1 MIPNRREFAMATFFR
16 KPDRRQ
22 RLLLPVDMQDWLPE
36 SDFVHLVL
44 DAVEQMDLSGFEA
57 EYRTGGAGQAPF
69 APAMMLAVLIYAY
82 ANGHRSSRKVE
93 RLCWRDV
100 GFRMIV
106 GDHVPDHSVIARF
119 RRRHAERVQVVFV
132 AVLRLCRAAGLGRL
146 GVVALDGTK
155 VAANAAL
162 AANHT
167 AKTIDQEVA
176 AILGEAEAT
185 DAAEDALHGE
195 LRGDELP
202 AELRRRDDRLARLL
216 AAKERLARE
225 ATERAAAQQAKVDAR
240 AAEEAAT
247 GQRKRGRK
255 PTPPSAE
262 VDPQA
267 KANPTDPDSGIMKTA
282 KGWVQGYNAQAM
294 VTEDQI
300 IIAGA
305 LAQDANDV
313 QQLDPMVTAALV
325 NLEMV
330 SGEEVELGAVLA
342 DAGYWSEANAETETA
357 EAELLIAT
365 RKDHRQQAALR
376 DLPPPRGRMP
386 SDLTPCQRMERKLLT
401 KRGRDLYRRRGQTVE
416 PVFGQMKETQGAGRL
431 MVRGLTACA
440 GEWTLHC
447 VAHNLKKLHAHC
459 VRRSAN
465 GRGATFH

>member
-1 MIPNRREFAMATFFR
+1 
-16 KPDRRQ
+16 
-22 RLLLPVDMQDWLPE
+22 
-36 SDFVHLVL
+36 
-44 DAVEQMDLSGFEA
+44 
-57 EYRTGGAGQAPF
+57 
-69 APAMMLAVLIYAY
+69 
-82 ANGHRSSRKVE
+82 
-93 RLCWRDV
+93 
-100 GFRMIV
+100 MIV
-106 GDHVPDHSVIARF
+106 GEHVPDHSVIARF
-119 RRRHAERVQVVFV
+119 RRRHAEQLQVLFV
-132 AVLRLCRAAGLGRL
+132 AVLQLCRAAGLGRL

-162 AANHT
+162 AANRT

-176 AILGEAEAT
+176 AILAEAEAT
-185 DAAEDALHGE
+185 DAAEDAIHGE

-202 AELRRRDDRLARLL
+202 AALRRRDDRLARLL
-216 AAKERLARE
+216 AAKERLARD
-225 ATERAAAQQAKVDAR
+225 AAERAAAQQAKVDAR

-305 LAQDANDV
+305 LTQDANDV
-313 QQLDPMVTAALV
+313 HQLDPMVTAALV
-325 NLEMV
+325 NLEIV

-342 DAGYWSEANAETETA
+342 DAGYWSEANAETETT

-365 RKDHRQQAALR
+365 RKEHRQQAALR

-386 SDLTPCQRMERKLLT
+386 RHLSPRQRMERKLLT

-447 VAHNLKKLHAHC
+447 VVHNLKKLHAQR

-465 GRGATFH
+465 GPRPVFH

>member
-1 MIPNRREFAMATFFR
+1 
-16 KPDRRQ
+16 
-22 RLLLPVDMQDWLPE
+22 VDMRDWLPGT
-36 SDFVHLVL
+36 DLVHLVL
-44 DAVEQMDLSGFEA
+44 DAVEQMDLSVFEA

-93 RLCWRDV
+93 RLCERDV

-106 GDHVPDHSVIARF
+106 GEEVPDHSVIARF
-119 RRRHAERVQVVFV
+119 RRRHAERVQVLFV
-132 AVLRLCRAAGLGRL
+132 EVLELCRAAGLGRL

-162 AANHT
+162 AANRT
-167 AKTIDQEVA
+167 AKTIDEEVA
-176 AILGEAEAT
+176 AILAEAEAS
-185 DAAEDALHGE
+185 DAAEDAIHGE

-202 AELRRRDDRLARLL
+202 AHLRRHEDRLARLL

-225 ATERAAAQQAKVDAR
+225 AAERAAARQAKAEAR
-240 AAEEAAT
+240 AAEEAET
-247 GQRKRGRK
+247 GERKRGRK

-262 VDPQA
+262 VDPHA

-300 IIAGA
+300 IIAGV
-305 LAQDANDV
+305 LTQDANDLH
-313 QQLDPMVTAALV
+313 QLSPMVTAALV

-330 SGEEVELGAVLA
+330 SDEETVLGTVLA
-342 DAGYWSEANAETETA
+342 DAGYWSEANADSETG
-357 EAELLIAT
+357 EAKLLIAT
-365 RKDHRQQAALR
+365 RKDHRQRAALR

-386 SDLTPCQRMERKLLT
+386 THLTARERMERKLLT
-401 KRGRDLYRRRGQTVE
+401 KRGRALYRRRGQTVE
-416 PVFGQMKETQGAGRL
+416 PVFGQMKGTQGADRFL
-431 MVRGLTACA
+431 VRGLTACA

-447 VAHNLKKLHAHC
+447 VAHNLKKLHAHR

-465 GRGATFH
+465 GRGPTLH

>member
-1 MIPNRREFAMATFFR
+1 
-16 KPDRRQ
+16 
-22 RLLLPVDMQDWLPE
+22 
-36 SDFVHLVL
+36 
-44 DAVEQMDLSGFEA
+44 
-57 EYRTGGAGQAPF
+57 
-69 APAMMLAVLIYAY
+69 MLAVLIYAY

-162 AANHT
+162 AANRT
-167 AKTIDQEVA
+167 AKTINEEVA

-202 AELRRRDDRLARLL
+202 AALRRRDDRLARLL
-216 AAKERLARE
+216 AAKERLARD

-294 VTEDQI
+294 VSED
-300 IIAGA
+300 
-305 LAQDANDV
+305 
-313 QQLDPMVTAALV
+313 
-325 NLEMV
+325 
-330 SGEEVELGAVLA
+330 
-342 DAGYWSEANAETETA
+342 
-357 EAELLIAT
+357 
-365 RKDHRQQAALR
+365 
-376 DLPPPRGRMP
+376 
-386 SDLTPCQRMERKLLT
+386 
-401 KRGRDLYRRRGQTVE
+401 
-416 PVFGQMKETQGAGRL
+416 
-431 MVRGLTACA
+431 
-440 GEWTLHC
+440 
-447 VAHNLKKLHAHC
+447 
-459 VRRSAN
+459 
-465 GRGATFH
+465 

>member
-1 MIPNRREFAMATFFR
+1 MATFFR

-22 RLLLPVDMQDWLPE
+22 RFLLPLDMLDWLPE
-36 SDFVHLVL
+36 TDLVHLVL
-44 DAVEQMDLSGFEA
+44 DAVEQIDLSGFEA

-69 APAMMLAVLIYAY
+69 APAMMPAVLIYAY

-106 GDHVPDHSVIARF
+106 GEHVPDHSVIARF
-119 RRRHAERVQVVFV
+119 RRQHAERLQAVFV
-132 AVLRLCRAAGLGRL
+132 AVLELCRAAGLGRL

-162 AANHT
+162 AANRT
-167 AKTIDQEVA
+167 AQTIDQEVA
-176 AILGEAEAT
+176 AILAEAEAT
-185 DAAEDALHGE
+185 DANEDAEHGE

-202 AELRRRDDRLARLL
+202 PDLRNREARLKRLL
-216 AAKERLARE
+216 AAKQRLAQE
-225 ATERAAAQQAKVDAR
+225 AAERAAAQQEKVDAR
-240 AAEEAAT
+240 AAEEAET
-247 GQRKRGRK
+247 GKQKRGRK
-255 PTPPSAE
+255 PAPPSAE

-300 IIAGA
+300 IIAEA
-305 LAQDANDV
+305 LTQDANDV

-325 NLEMV
+325 NLESV
-330 SGEEVELGAVLA
+330 TGEEVALGAVLA
-342 DAGYWSEANAETETA
+342 DAGYWSEANAENETR

-365 RKDHRQQAALR
+365 RKDHRQRAALR

-386 SDLTPCQRMERKLLT
+386 SNLSPRQRMERKLFT
-401 KRGRDLYRRRGQTVE
+401 QRGRDLYRRRGQTIE

-447 VAHNLKKLHAHC
+447 VAHNLKKLHAHR
-459 VRRSAN
+459 VRSSENAR
-465 GRGATFH
+465 RPVLH